1 MPRFMKKC
9 VALLL
14 CVAMMT
20 FLPTMVANAT
30 SEAVLIYVPDMT
42 EITLY
47 ENAGTEEQAIL
58 FDYDDASTALPIANI
73 FLGLFIANDSK
84 SSGIARVNDSLKT
97 IFQPIL
103 CTPSGDPVNEN
114 SGTRS
119 FVSPVSTQRDTENYT
134 MNIDALVRAMPGRL
148 SADEAYVFN
157 YDWRLD
163 PHANADVLKTFI
175 DLVLEYS
182 GRSRVAL
189 LSGGSGGNVVN
200 SYLYHFFDHAVHHVL
215 NCVFLDS
222 AIVGNPIISDLMSG
236 ELARTLGTE
245 RDGTDGYFDI
255 GDVFDTLTGEDMG
268 AAIARYLGDDPG
280 GLAEAAFTA
289 FLGNSSSTSLAA
301 SLVMQLAALIIDRNR
316 LFMKLGSGYKN
327 LMFDAGE
334 TIYEDSLREYM
345 RNMPGLWALVPQ
357 DNYEKAIKFMFGG
370 FSNIDRT
377 LLNRIGDYRTVMA
390 DTART
395 FASLQAY
402 GIGVNIVAGYNRQI
416 VPLTASINMQSD
428 GMQAVKY
435 ASLGAT
441 AADATRELETV
452 TKCSRGH
459 THMERGL
466 KIDAATCLLP
476 ESTWFIK
483 NHAFLRY
490 DNDST
495 AQFVVWLT
503 MTGAQRSIWQNDS
516 YPQFLAYS
524 ASEKELTPY
533 SAQNSDAASYAYG
546 DMDMDGSVDATDARL
561 ALRSSVGLEGEP
573 SSLTL
578 SIGDVDGDGR
588 ITAMDA
594 RLILRFS
601 VNLITYFPVQT
612 G

>member
-1 MPRFMKKC
+1 
-9 VALLL
+9 
-14 CVAMMT
+14 
-20 FLPTMVANAT
+20 
-30 SEAVLIYVPDMT
+30 
-42 EITLY
+42 
-47 ENAGTEEQAIL
+47 
-58 FDYDDASTALPIANI
+58 
-73 FLGLFIANDSK
+73 
-84 SSGIARVNDSLKT
+84 
-97 IFQPIL
+97 
-103 CTPSGDPVNEN
+103 
-114 SGTRS
+114 
-119 FVSPVSTQRDTENYT
+119 
-134 MNIDALVRAMPGRL
+134 
-148 SADEAYVFN
+148 
-157 YDWRLD
+157 
-163 PHANADVLKTFI
+163 
-175 DLVLEYS
+175 
-182 GRSRVAL
+182 
-189 LSGGSGGNVVN
+189 
-200 SYLYHFFDHAVHHVL
+200 
-215 NCVFLDS
+215 
-222 AIVGNPIISDLMSG
+222 
-236 ELARTLGTE
+236 
-245 RDGTDGYFDI
+245 
-255 GDVFDTLTGEDMG
+255 
-268 AAIARYLGDDPG
+268 
-280 GLAEAAFTA
+280 
-289 FLGNSSSTSLAA
+289 
-301 SLVMQLAALIIDRNR
+301 
-316 LFMKLGSGYKN
+316 
-327 LMFDAGE
+327 
-334 TIYEDSLREYM
+334 
-345 RNMPGLWALVPQ
+345 
-357 DNYEKAIKFMFGG
+357 
-370 FSNIDRT
+370 
-377 LLNRIGDYRTVMA
+377 
-390 DTART
+390 
-395 FASLQAY
+395 
-402 GIGVNIVAGYNRQI
+402 
-416 VPLTASINMQSD
+416 MQSD